1 MFLVLRLSV
10 IGNVVLRVLRFRYR
24 YRSDLGEA
32 QVQDVGVQFVQSS
45 GEAVPVQ
52 VVPTELAAE
61 QNKVGSDGGRS
72 DIPTAPARRS
82 PHLLQ
87 SFLGKLTSR
96 MCDRMVMSC
105 VM

>member
-10 IGNVVLRVLRFRYR
+10 IGNVVLRVLRFR

-61 QNKVGSDGGRS
+61 QNKAGQTEGAPISR
-72 DIPTAPARRS
+72 PPPARRS